1 MKLARKLILT
11 MVVGLTVVLSA
22 NAYYRVR
29 RELAAFDTDMKQDHE
44 VLAQVLENAVTAVWI
59 NKGRDAALQLIATV
73 KPPSDMLRIRWRDG
87 ENPEND
93 SAKSKALVTHVPIT
107 IAGKVMGFVEV
118 SESRDFAHRYVRTT
132 VIRSLVLTLIA
143 IASIGGLTTVLGIW
157 FVGKPIEELVKRA
170 ARIGAGD
177 VDSQLIIH
185 QRDELGDLA
194 TEMNTMCLRL
204 VETRQALTAETEERL
219 RAQDQLRHADR
230 LATVGKLASGIAH
243 ELGTPLGVALMRA
256 NMIAS
261 NPTLGR
267 DTREAAHTI
276 SEQIDRITRIVRQLL
291 DFARGRGTAPPGP
304 LARRTPTDLLAIAQH
319 ATEMLQPLAIKRNLL
334 IEIVHDGTLPKPPA
348 NSEQIEQ
355 VLVNLLVN
363 AIHASERSGKVTI
376 TLGTSEGRPPADL
389 TPPVL
394 GEDGEPRYALISV
407 KDEGIGIAPDVLPRI
422 FEPFF
427 TTKHV
432 GEGTGLGLSVAYG
445 IVREHSGWIEVMSER
460 NRGSCFSVYLPLDL
474 AEVLWESS
482 DESLPPL
489 RTGG

>member
-1 MKLARKLILT
+1 MKLARKLILS
-11 MVVGLTVVLSA
+11 MVIGLTVILSA

-29 RELAAFDTDMKQDHE
+29 RELAAFDEDMKQDHV

-59 NKGRDAALQLIATV
+59 DKGRDAALQLIASM
-73 KPPSDMLRIRWRDG
+73 KAPSKMLGIRWRDV
-87 ENPEND
+87 ENLEDNI
-93 SAKSKALVTHVPIT
+93 AKSNALVTRVPIV

-118 SESRDFAHRYVRTT
+118 SESHDFARNYVRNT
-132 VIRSLVLTLIA
+132 VIRSFVLTLIA
-143 IASIGGLTTVLGIW
+143 VASIGGLTTILGIW
-157 FVGKPIEELVKRA
+157 FVGKPIEKLVEKA

-185 QRDELGDLA
+185 QRDEIGELA
-194 TEMNTMCLRL
+194 KEMNAMCLRL

-230 LATVGKLASGIAH
+230 LATIGKLASGIAH

-261 NPTLGR
+261 NPNLGR
-267 DTREAAHTI
+267 DTRDAAQI
-276 SEQIDRITRIVRQLL
+276 IGEQIDRITHIVRQLL

-304 LARRTPTDLLAIAQH
+304 NARRNPADLLAIAQH
-319 ATEMLQPLAIKRNLL
+319 AAAMLQPLAIKRHLL
-334 IEIVHDGTLPKPPA
+334 IDIVHDQVLPNPPA

-363 AIHASERSGKVTI
+363 AIHASERRGKVTI
-376 TLGTSEGRPPADL
+376 TLGTAEGRPPADL
-389 TPPVL
+389 TPPVWSE
-394 GEDGEPRYALISV
+394 GGEPRYALISV

-445 IVREHSGWIEVMSER
+445 IVREHSGWIEVASER
-460 NRGSCFSVYLPLDL
+460 NKGSCFSVFLPLDFV
-474 AEVLWESS
+474 EVLWKSS
-482 DESLPPL
+482 DESSPALG
-489 RTGG
+489 RGG

>member
-1 MKLARKLILT
+1 MKLARKLILS
-11 MVVGLTVVLSA
+11 MVIGLTVLLSA

-29 RELAAFDTDMKQDHE
+29 REMAAFEVDMKQDHE
-44 VLAQVLENAVTAVWI
+44 VLAQVLKNAVTTVWI
-59 NKGRDAALQLIATV
+59 DKGRDAALQLITTM
-73 KPPSDMLRIRWRDG
+73 KPPSGMLHIRWRDG
-87 ENPEND
+87 ENLEDDTATSNT
-93 SAKSKALVTHVPIT
+93 LLTRVPI
-107 IAGKVMGFVEV
+107 AVASKVMGFVEV
-118 SESRDFAHRYVRTT
+118 SESRDFARNYVRKT

-143 IASIGGLTTVLGIW
+143 VVSIGGLTTVLGIW
-157 FVGKPIEELVKRA
+157 FVGKPIEKLVERA

-185 QRDELGDLA
+185 QHDEIGELA
-194 TEMNTMCLRL
+194 REMNAMCLRL

-256 NMIAS
+256 NMLAS
-261 NPTLGR
+261 NPNLGR
-267 DTREAAHTI
+267 DTRDAAHII

-304 LARRTPTDLLAIAQH
+304 LAQRTPADLWAIAQH
-319 ATEMLQPLAIKRNLL
+319 ATAMLQPLAIKRNLL
-334 IEIVHDGTLPKPPA
+334 IEIVHEETLPKPPA

-363 AIHASERSGKVTI
+363 AIHASERPGRVTI
-376 TLGTSEGRPPADL
+376 TLGTAEGRPPADL

-394 GEDGEPRYALISV
+394 GEDGAPRYALISV
-407 KDEGIGIAPDVLPRI
+407 KDDGVGIAPDVLPRI

-445 IVREHSGWIEVMSER
+445 IVREHNGWIEVTSER
-460 NRGSCFSVYLPLDL
+460 NKGSCFSVYLPLDL
-474 AEVLWESS
+474 AEVLWES
-482 DESLPPL
+482 
-489 RTGG
+489 

>member
-29 RELAAFDTDMKQDHE
+29 RELAAFDADMKQDHE

-59 NKGRDAALQLIATV
+59 DKGRDAALQLIATV

-87 ENPEND
+87 EDSKND
-93 SAKSKALVTHVPIT
+93 IAKSKALVTHVPIT

-118 SESRDFAHRYVRTT
+118 SESRDFARRYVRST

-143 IASIGGLTTVLGIW
+143 VASIGGLTTVLGIW

-261 NPTLGR
+261 NPNLGR
-267 DTREAAHTI
+267 DTREAAHI
-276 SEQIDRITRIVRQLL
+276 IGEQIDRITRIVRQLL

-304 LARRTPTDLLAIAQH
+304 LTRRTPIDLLAIAQH
-319 ATEMLQPLAIKRNLL
+319 ATEMLQPLAIKKNLR
-334 IEIVHDGTLPKPPA
+334 IEILHDETLPKPPA

-363 AIHASERSGKVTI
+363 AIHACERPGKVTI

-389 TPPVL
+389 TPPVF

-460 NRGSCFSVYLPLDL
+460 NLGSCFSVYLPLDL

-489 RTGG
+489 RTEG